1 MTDYRGWRPRNET
14 PEDLRHEAET
24 AEILLAKYGITAQK
38 LSETQYCFDW
48 TLSKDDQVIALAE
61 FKQRKTKYETLLL
74 SAAKY
79 EAGMRYSERLKK
91 PFVLFVRWPDGLWY
105 FKATDDFVPEVK
117 LGGNSR
123 GQNGDIEPCVHIPIG
138 LFNKI
143 AD

>member
-1 MTDYRGWRPRNET
+1 MSDYPAWRPRNET

-61 FKQRKTKYETLLL
+61 FKQRKIKYDTLLL

-91 PFVLFVRWPDGLWY
+91 PFVLFVRWPDGLFSY
-105 FKATDDFVPEVK
+105 KFTDDFVPDVK
-117 LGGNSR
+117 MGGNSR
-123 GQNGDIEPCVHIPIG
+123 GQNGDIEPCVFIPVG
-138 LFNKI
+138 LFIKI

>member
-1 MTDYRGWRPRNET
+1 MTDYPGWRPRNET

-61 FKQRKTKYETLLL
+61 FKQRKIKYDTLLL

-91 PFVLFVRWPDGLWY
+91 PFVLFVRWPDGLFS
-105 FKATDDFVPEVK
+105 FKFTDDFVPEVK
-117 LGGNSR
+117 MGGNSR
-123 GQNGDIEPCVHIPIG
+123 GQNGDIEPCVFIPID
-138 LFNKI
+138 LFIKI

>member
-1 MTDYRGWRPRNET
+1 MSDYPTWRPRNET

-24 AEILLAKYGITAQK
+24 AEILLTKYGITAQK
-38 LSETQYCFDW
+38 LSETQYTFDW

-61 FKQRKTKYETLLL
+61 FKQRKIKYDTLLL

-91 PFVLFVRWPDGLWY
+91 PFVLFVRWPDGLY
-105 FKATDDFVPEVK
+105 SFKFTDDFVPEVK
-117 LGGNSR
+117 MGGNSR
-123 GQNGDIEPCVHIPIG
+123 GQNGDIEPCVFIPVG
-138 LFNKI
+138 LFIKI

>member
-1 MTDYRGWRPRNET
+1 MNGWRPRNET

-61 FKQRKTKYETLLL
+61 FKQRKTKYDTLLL

-79 EAGMRYSERLKK
+79 EAGMRFSKTLKK
-91 PFVLFVRWPDGLWY
+91 PFVLFVRWPDGLFSY
-105 FKATDDFVPEVK
+105 KFTDDFVPEVK
-117 LGGNSR
+117 MGGNSR
-123 GQNGDIEPCVHIPIG
+123 GQNGDIEPCVFIPVD
-138 LFNKI
+138 LFNRI

>member
-1 MTDYRGWRPRNET
+1 MSDYPTWRPRNET

-61 FKQRKTKYETLLL
+61 FKQRKTKYDTLLL

-79 EAGMRYSERLKK
+79 EAGMRYSKALKK
-91 PFVLFVRWPDGLWY
+91 PFVLFVRWPDGLFSY
-105 FKATDDFVPEVK
+105 KFTDDFVPDVK
-117 LGGNSR
+117 MGGNSR
-123 GQNGDIEPCVHIPIG
+123 GQNGDIEPCVFIPID
-138 LFNKI
+138 LFIKI

>member
-1 MTDYRGWRPRNET
+1 VSDYPTWRPRNET
-14 PEDLRHEAET
+14 PEDLRHETET

-61 FKQRKTKYETLLL
+61 FKQRKTKYDTLLL

-79 EAGMRYSERLKK
+79 EAGMRYSKTFKK
-91 PFVLFVRWPDGLWY
+91 PFVLFVRWPDGLFSY
-105 FKATDDFVPEVK
+105 KFTDDFVPEVK
-117 LGGNSR
+117 MGGNSR
-123 GQNGDIEPCVHIPIG
+123 GQNGDIEPCVFIPVD
-138 LFNKI
+138 LFIRI